1 MRGWKDKTPDD
12 FKFALKFP
20 KRITHEKKMQ
30 GDVSKELY
38 LFFNNLEPL
47 VDKILLLL
55 IQLPYY
61 LTKKEGFESL
71 EKMVKMMDS
80 SLKSY
85 NLRKHVYL
93 SLTN

>member
-1 MRGWKDKTPDD
+1 
-12 FKFALKFP
+12 
-20 KRITHEKKMQ
+20 MQ
-30 GDVSKELY
+30 GNVSKELY

-55 IQLPYY
+55 IQLPPY